1 MDPTPEETD
10 PLLLKLRAEKE
21 RRFAQRVDAG
31 EAVIVRTTVVSE
43 SEADADLE
51 KAKASAVEQHMKDN
65 PWDLGK
71 AVIFDLVQIIT
82 GVPRSEGHG
91 KWEAGPMP
99 EFESEPS
106 QPEPLSP
113 LYGPPRYEPE
123 APDDAEPS
131 EWQQITAQL
140 VPPRPDRSLLG
151 WWSVRGREL
160 TLKFEDGRETTVNA
174 GANPERTAR
183 ELLRKDHA
191 ERGSSGPLTFP
202 DWGVA

>member
-51 KAKASAVEQHMKDN
+51 KTKASAVEQHMKDN

-106 QPEPLSP
+106 H
-113 LYGPPRYEPE
+113 
-123 APDDAEPS
+123 AEPS

-174 GANPERTAR
+174 GANPETSSRRLRRT
-183 ELLRKDHA
+183 
-191 ERGSSGPLTFP
+191 
-202 DWGVA
+202 